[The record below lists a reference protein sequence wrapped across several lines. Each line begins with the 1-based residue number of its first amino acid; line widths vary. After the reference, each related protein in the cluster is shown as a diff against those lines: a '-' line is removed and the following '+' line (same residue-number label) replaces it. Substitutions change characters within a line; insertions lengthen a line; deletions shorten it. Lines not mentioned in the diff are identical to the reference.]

1 MPRRSKR
8 LQALSQ
14 APSVGAVSSH
24 EEPSAVLRW
33 FLTHE
38 DGMHMSMLT
47 RFLGGADLFWLA
59 LASKSVLRGVRKD
72 VLLQHGGADADTQC
86 LWRLLAQRA
95 ERERPRSFGRGGA
108 RFEPGE
114 QRTCYVAANGRVHA
128 LALAD
133 GSKLWSS
140 EMRYA
145 MDEGEDEDGIV
156 HCVNCIVL
164 SADGR
169 TAYVL
174 AYEHAHDGDVRALRP
189 DKPQRHHVDD
199 LFG

>member
-108 RFEPGE
+108 RFGPGE

-145 MDEGEDEDGIV
+145 MDEEAAAWAAKPASAAAQSDG
-156 HCVNCIVL
+156 
-164 SADGR
+164 SSDAWTSSPASQASSTPR
-169 TAYVL
+169 
-174 AYEHAHDGDVRALRP
+174 
-189 DKPQRHHVDD
+189 KS
-199 LFG
+199 